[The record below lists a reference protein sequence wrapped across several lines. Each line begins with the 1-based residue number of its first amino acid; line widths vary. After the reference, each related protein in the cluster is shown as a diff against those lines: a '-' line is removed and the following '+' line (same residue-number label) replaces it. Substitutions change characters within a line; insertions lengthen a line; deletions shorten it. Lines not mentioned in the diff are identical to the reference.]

1 MFVKDCLNDPVK
13 LEMIRSINSIG
24 HVMGLKTIAEFVE
37 NDQIF
42 AKLGEIDVDYA
53 QGYWNGPP
61 KQWAFSKKE

>member
-1 MFVKDCLNDPVK
+1 
-13 LEMIRSINSIG
+13 MIRSINSIG
-24 HVMGLKTIAEFVE
+24 HVMGLKTIAEVVE